1 MINLIILFKT
11 ITVGQVHLL
20 ASEYNYIGQRR
31 GWLREGDEISE
42 NKFCL
47 STILYILLFI
57 YIHKFLIR
65 EFITQISN
73 VFGKVAFDNL
83 SILSMNSNSF
93 FLISLCI

>member
-1 MINLIILFKT
+1 MRILILFKYHFILT

-42 NKFCL
+42 NKLCL

-57 YIHKFLIR
+57 YIHKFL
-65 EFITQISN
+65 ISN

-93 FLISLCI
+93 FPISLCI